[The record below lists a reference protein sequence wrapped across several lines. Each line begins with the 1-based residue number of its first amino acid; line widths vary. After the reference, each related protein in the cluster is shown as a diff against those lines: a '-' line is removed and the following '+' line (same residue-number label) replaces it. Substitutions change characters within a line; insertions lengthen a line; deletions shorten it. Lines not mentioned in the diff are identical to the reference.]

1 MTAATLSW
9 AAGLAIG
16 VFLGVVGTVVSSV
29 LLPLKTEAEP
39 TSDPTPT
46 PLEDLRVGDEVVVV
60 HPAKME
66 SGVVVDFD
74 FCGDVFLDAWD
85 GSSRWVSAKDEVFR
99 VKPVD
104 HEPYDWSEKGL

>member
-16 VFLGVVGTVVSSV
+16 VFLGVVGTMVSAV
-29 LLPLKTEAEP
+29 LLLPKTEAEP
-39 TSDPTPT
+39 TPDPT

-60 HPAKME
+60 TPVVE
-66 SGVVVDFD
+66 GVVADFD
-74 FCGDVFLDAWD
+74 FSGDVFLDAWD
-85 GSSRWVSAKDEVFR
+85 GSSRWVSAKDQVFR